1 MPVYLPTSVLGNSNN
16 LVTLG
21 GSGEVMAWFYPHKDA
36 FQHITACLPCVY
48 FGHGQQGQLHFT
60 FESSFSREQSYVGD
74 SNILRTTLKSG
85 ALELQFDDVMLE
97 DFPVLARRIRVSNAG
112 KARWNGGIYHLNHF
126 KMGGHHEG
134 NGVRFDFEAA
144 MIVQNHREYALAV
157 GGDAVQ
163 GHHLGKAGANWNN
176 NARYALER
184 GVLAGNEL
192 EIGDVNFA
200 AGFYADLA
208 AGETQERTLYFALGQ
223 SENSAVNSFAIART
237 RGFEHHFNERV
248 RLDTAFLKRGLN
260 ALEKAEAGLAS
271 TSNSTSGQ
279 LKDGTSSTRVAQE
292 ATSALMEEGAISGR
306 LEEGVGRASIHL
318 DDELFA
324 AYKRS
329 LLALPLLNGEEGA
342 AVAAPEFDPEFISC
356 GGYGYHW
363 PRDGGEYISGL
374 LDAGYSEFARGFFEW
389 CARHQDRRGL
399 WHQRY
404 HLNGQLAPNWCL
416 PPDTLQIDEVGAV
429 GWAFGKTLS
438 ALPDF
443 EVTDESKQM
452 LQRSSDYLLTRLD
465 SRTGVHQNA
474 FDTWETFIGSFTYSN
489 AAIYAHLVTSALVC
503 QNLEYGAGAAR
514 LKAGVLGHFV
524 RQSNGLR
531 FLVRGFK
538 SDGAP
543 DETIDSANL
552 GAIEPFG
559 LLDLSV
565 DDELDLAIGTL
576 QIITEKLEVPWQ
588 GGRAIRRFEGDEYVG
603 GVPACVNTLWMARC
617 CLHVAQELQKR
628 GRNPQASELIER
640 AEGFLKVVLTRAT
653 PTGLLPELMQG
664 PEGQTFWA
672 APHGWA
678 MASFVSGVL
687 KLARMKAH

>member
-1 MPVYLPTSVLGNSNN
+1 MPVYLPTSVVGNSNN

-21 GSGEVMAWFYPHKDA
+21 GSGEVMAWFFPHKDA

-60 FESSFSREQSYVGD
+60 FEPHFSREQSYFGD
-74 SNILRTTLKSG
+74 SNILRTYLKSG
-85 ALELQFDDVMLE
+85 SLELEFEDVMLE
-97 DFPVLARRIRVSNAG
+97 ELPVLARRIRVSNRG
-112 KARWNGGIYHLNHF
+112 NEHWNGGIYHLNHW

-134 NGVRFDFEAA
+134 NGVRFDFEDK

-157 GGDAVQ
+157 GGDALE
-163 GHHLGKAGANWNN
+163 GHHLGKAGANWGN

-200 AGFYADLA
+200 AGFYVDLA
-208 AGETQERTLYFALGQ
+208 AGETQERTLFFSLGHSQTSATSVLWVAMSKGFGHYFD
-223 SENSAVNSFAIART
+223 
-237 RGFEHHFNERV
+237 ERV
-248 RLDTAFLKRGLN
+248 RLDTAFLERGLN
-260 ALEKAEAGLAS
+260 ALKEAEHASLNNREKVAGAQAS
-271 TSNSTSGQ
+271 ANP
-279 LKDGTSSTRVAQE
+279 A
-292 ATSALMEEGAISGR
+292 SA
-306 LEEGVGRASIHL
+306 HL
-318 DDELFA
+318 DAELTEAF
-324 AYKRS
+324 KRS
-329 LLALPLLNGEEGA
+329 LLALPLLQGEEGA
-342 AVAAPEFDPEFISC
+342 AVAAPEFDPEFIAC

-363 PRDGGEYISGL
+363 PRDGGEYVSGL
-374 LDAGYSEFARGFFEW
+374 LDAGYPEFARGFFKW
-389 CARHQDRRGL
+389 CARHQDHRGL

-429 GWAFGKTLS
+429 GWALGKTLAS
-438 ALPDF
+438 LPDF
-443 EVTDESKQM
+443 EVTDESKTM
-452 LQRSSDYLLTRLD
+452 LARASDYLLTRLD
-465 SRTGVHQNA
+465 EQTGVHKNA

-489 AAIYAHLVTSALVC
+489 AAIYAHLVTSAQVC
-503 QNLEYGAGAAR
+503 ENPDYAKAAAR
-514 LKAGVLGHFV
+514 LKAGVLKHFT
-524 RQSNGLR
+524 RESKGIR

-538 SDGAP
+538 SDGSP
-543 DETIDSANL
+543 DDTIDSANL

-565 DDELDLAIGTL
+565 DAELDLAIGTL
-576 QIITEKLEVPWQ
+576 RIITERLEVEWQ

-617 CLHVAQELQKR
+617 CLHVAAELQRR
-628 GRNPQASELIER
+628 GRNLQANVLIER
-640 AEGFLKVVLTRAT
+640 AEGFLKVVLKRAT

-687 KLARMKAH
+687 KLARVKAQ